1 MKDTFV
7 SGFAPDLENMIA
19 LKRAL
24 GYSENTYL
32 ERAKSFD
39 RHCFEVYP
47 GQQELTQAIVLNW
60 LKPEQ
65 GK

>member
-1 MKDTFV
+1 MNDKFA
-7 SGFAPDLENMIA
+7 SGFAQDLESMIA

-39 RHCFEVYP
+39 RHCFEVYHRN
-47 GQQELTQAIVLNW
+47 GLSYKKI
-60 LKPEQ
+60 
-65 GK
+65 